1 MTTTTPMTD
10 STTSPLTTN
19 ALSANE
25 KIESTVAPRVR

>member
-10 STTSPLTTN
+10 STTTPSATN

-25 KIESTVAPRVR
+25 KVESTVAPRVR